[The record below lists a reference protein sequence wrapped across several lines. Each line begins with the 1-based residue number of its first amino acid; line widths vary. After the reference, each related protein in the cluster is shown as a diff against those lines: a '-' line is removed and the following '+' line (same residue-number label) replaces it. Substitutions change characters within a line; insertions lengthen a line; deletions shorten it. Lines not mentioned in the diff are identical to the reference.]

1 MGEGGGGRA
10 FATFH
15 FLYSL
20 PCSEGSVIV
29 DFTVVVV
36 PVAAGF
42 TPASIAAVFVS
53 TRGNLGKEWVFDV
66 SKLFVLSDATGS
78 TRPSQ
83 TTTPA
88 PSNTTLAPSNTTL
101 APSNTTPAPTNT
113 TSAPT
118 TTVTEEITNTTTPT
132 VAERCQNGSTA
143 VFPHP
148 TYCQLYYNCS
158 NRVPQ
163 YYPFEDYMEEC
174 LHPQLFDVVTMHCQN
189 YSDVDC
195 GQREELVEYC
205 TFVTLCL

>member
-1 MGEGGGGRA
+1 M
-10 FATFH
+10 
-15 FLYSL
+15 
-20 PCSEGSVIV
+20 

-53 TRGNLGKEWVFDV
+53 TRGNLGNGWVFDV
-66 SKLFVLSDATGS
+66 SKLFVLSEATGS

-88 PSNTTLAPSNTTL
+88 PSNTTLAPSNTAL
-101 APSNTTPAPTNT
+101 APSNTTT
-113 TSAPT
+113 APT
-118 TTVTEEITNTTTPT
+118 TTVTEEIINTTTPT

-148 TYCQLYYNCS
+148 TECQLYYNCS

-174 LHPQLFDVVTMHCQN
+174 IHPQLFDVVTMQCQN

-205 TFVTLCL
+205 TFVNLCL

>member
-1 MGEGGGGRA
+1 MQNKMGGGGP

-15 FLYSL
+15 FLYSP
-20 PCSEGSVIV
+20 PCREGSVVV

-53 TRGNLGKEWVFDV
+53 TRGSLGNGWVFDV

-88 PSNTTLAPSNTTL
+88 PSNTTLAPSNTTP
-101 APSNTTPAPTNT
+101 APTNTTPAPT
-113 TSAPT
+113 S
-118 TTVTEEITNTTTPT
+118 TVTEEITNTTTPT

-148 TYCQLYYNCS
+148 TECQLYYNCS
-158 NRVPQ
+158 NHVFDPR
-163 YYPFEDYMEEC
+163 FEQYMEEC
-174 LHPQLFDVVTMHCQN
+174 LHPQLFDVVTLQCQN

-205 TFVTLCL
+205 TFVNLCL

>member
-1 MGEGGGGRA
+1 M
-10 FATFH
+10 
-15 FLYSL
+15 
-20 PCSEGSVIV
+20 

-53 TRGNLGKEWVFDV
+53 TRGNLGNGWVFDV

-88 PSNTTLAPSNTTL
+88 PSNTTPE
-101 APSNTTPAPTNT
+101 PTNT
-113 TSAPT
+113 TPAPT
-118 TTVTEEITNTTTPT
+118 TTVTEDITNTTTPT

-158 NRVPQ
+158 NHVLDPR
-163 YYPFEDYMEEC
+163 FEEYMEEC
-174 LHPQLFDVVTMHCQN
+174 LHPQLFDVMTMQCQN

-195 GQREELVEYC
+195 GQREEVVEYC
-205 TFVTLCL
+205 TFVNLCL